1 MSSYTTILGF
11 DPSTAQL
18 YQLWL
23 GAKTCLLGLNE
34 EIPSD
39 SQNRDLLHILLYS
52 RSEMY
57 PGYRWVNEEPPTLN
71 QWLSTVSSIIQL
83 EAFSTALKNKPFS
96 ILSDLG

>member
-23 GAKTCLLGLNE
+23 GAKTCLLGLTE

-57 PGYRWVNEEPPTLN
+57 PGYRWINEEIMKSVL
-71 QWLSTVSSIIQL
+71 VC
-83 EAFSTALKNKPFS
+83 FALKEFDKNKLEKLL
-96 ILSDLG
+96 ITL